1 MIDIHAHILPT
12 LDDGAQTLVHSVDMA
27 RQAVAEGIETMIAT
41 PHHKHPSY
49 SNSRFGVEEQV
60 ALLNTEL
67 QLRDIPLKVV
77 AGQEIRIYG
86 DMVEDL
92 QRDDELLSLNGS
104 NYILIEFPS
113 SEVPKYADQLFYDI
127 QVKGYT
133 PIIAHPE
140 RNSEFVKN
148 PDRLYRFIKNG
159 ALSQITT
166 GSLAG
171 KFGKAIQKASVKFL
185 DHNLSH
191 VIASD
196 AHNIGNRGFQWK
208 AAWKVVENEFGYA
221 GVEAFQA
228 NALDIL
234 NGVAIAKLPPERIQ
248 QSRLSKIFTRS

>member
-12 LDDGAQTLVHSVDMA
+12 LDDGAPSLEGSLEMA
-27 RQAVAEGIETMIAT
+27 RQAVAEGISTIIAT

-49 SNSRFGVEEQV
+49 LNSKFEVEKHV
-60 ALLNTEL
+60 ALLNAEL
-67 QLRDIPLKVV
+67 RSQSIPLSVM

-86 DMVEDL
+86 DLVEDL
-92 QRDDELLSLNGS
+92 QKGDELLSLNDS
-104 NYILIEFPS
+104 NYVLIEFPS
-113 SEVPKYADQLFYDI
+113 SDVPKYADQLFYDI

-159 ALSQITT
+159 ALSQVTA

-171 KFGKAIQKASVKFL
+171 KFGKSIQKTSIKFL
-185 DHNLSH
+185 DHQLAH

-196 AHNIGNRGFQWK
+196 AHNTGNRAFQWK
-208 AAWKVVENEFGYA
+208 AAWKVVEREFGRD
-221 GVEAFQA
+221 GVDAFA
-228 NALDIL
+228 TNARDVL
-234 NGVAIAKLPPERIQ
+234 NGIAIAKLPPERIHQ
-248 QSRLSKIFTRS
+248 RKKLFGIV

>member
-1 MIDIHAHILPT
+1 MIDIHTHILPN
-12 LDDGAQTLVHSVDMA
+12 LDDGAQSLQESVLMA
-27 RQAVAEGIETMIAT
+27 KQAIAEGIHTIIAT

-49 SNSRFGVEEQV
+49 NNSKFEVERQV
-60 ALLNTEL
+60 ALLNDEL
-67 QLRDIPLKVV
+67 RNQSIPLNIV

-86 DMVEDL
+86 QLANDL
-92 QRDDELLSLNGS
+92 PQELELLTLNES
-104 NYILIEFPS
+104 NYVLVEFPS

-159 ALSQITT
+159 ALSQLTA

-171 KFGKAIQKASVKFL
+171 KFGKSIQKTSIKFL
-185 DHNLSH
+185 DHNLAH

-196 AHNIGNRGFQWK
+196 AHNTSNRNFQWK
-208 AAWKVVENEFGYA
+208 AAWKVVQNEFGHD
-221 GVEAFQA
+221 GVDAFA
-228 NALDIL
+228 ENARDIF
-234 NGVAIAKLPPERIQ
+234 NNVPIAKLAPEHIQ
-248 QSRLSKIFTRS
+248 RKKLFGLV

>member
-12 LDDGAQTLVHSVDMA
+12 LDDGAQTLEDSLLMA
-27 RQAVAEGIETMIAT
+27 RQAVAEGIHTMIAT
-41 PHHKHPSY
+41 PHHKHPSF
-49 SNSRFGVEEQV
+49 NNVKMDVEKQLV
-60 ALLNTEL
+60 LLNAEL
-67 QLRDIPLKVV
+67 NRNSIPLKVV

-86 DMVEDL
+86 EIADDL
-92 QRDDELLSLNGS
+92 PKGIELLPLNDT
-104 NYILIEFPS
+104 NYVLIEFPS

-159 ALSQITT
+159 ALSQITA

-171 KFGKAIQKASVKFL
+171 KFGKNIQKTSIKFL
-185 DHNLSH
+185 DHNLAH

-196 AHNIGNRGFQWK
+196 VHNLTSRNFQWK
-208 AAWKVVENEFGYA
+208 EAWKVVEKEFGRD
-221 GVEAFQA
+221 GVDTFKA
-228 NALDIL
+228 NAKDIF
-234 NGVAIAKLPPERIQ
+234 NGIPIAKYPPQRISQ
-248 QSRLSKIFTRS
+248 RKKLFGIV